1 MPSSYKLW
9 EPNQLGEL
17 SLCWLWRFSFFL
29 SRSWINS
36 RRLICMKASEAVH
49 VLCSHWLLLKC
60 PMTKSSWYPGFLGL
74 CCFCVMFW
82 VQKTF
87 MESGR
92 SGDARRCFLRLCLQP
107 LKSYHSPWGM
117 VMKMEKNSLFFF
129 CLLESCLSTLYQSQ
143 FFSMISSII
152 SSNVFEHLKSCN
164 VELTSSEFYFLLY
177 KNLYGKNIQMAQQYA

>member
-92 SGDARRCFLRLCLQP
+92 SGDARCFLRLCLQP
-107 LKSYHSPWGM
+107 LKSYHSPWGNENG
-117 VMKMEKNSLFFF
+117 EKSSFFF
-129 CLLESCLSTLYQSQ
+129 FFLPFRVLPIHPLPKSILLHDIKHNLFKCVWTLKK
-143 FFSMISSII
+143 
-152 SSNVFEHLKSCN
+152 L
-164 VELTSSEFYFLLY
+164 
-177 KNLYGKNIQMAQQYA
+177 